1 MDEIK
6 WPDILRID
14 QQALQLTIQCR
25 IPGELAYFDGH
36 FAESP
41 VLPGI
46 VQVHWAEAFGRK
58 YLPLQGRFVRLEQVK
73 FQQVITPEM
82 IVDLQL
88 SYDTEK
94 QKLSFSFDSEHG
106 GHSSGRICFE

>member
-1 MDEIK
+1 MGEIK
-6 WPDILRID
+6 WPEILRTD
-14 QQALQLTIQCR
+14 QQSLQVDIQCQ
-25 IPGELAYFDGH
+25 IPKELVYFDGH
-36 FAESP
+36 FADAP

-73 FQQVITPEM
+73 FQQVIAPEM
-82 IVDLQL
+82 IVTLQL
-88 SYDTEK
+88 NYDPQK
-94 QKLSFSFDSEHG
+94 QKLSFSFTSEQG